1 MLQNRKG
8 RDNEVICAGSSND
21 GKRVQW
27 FLVQSI
33 TVLLEKMKDKAGSWD
48 TRELIDLLQQ
58 ENFNL

>member
-1 MLQNRKG
+1 M
-8 RDNEVICAGSSND
+8 ICAGSSND